1 MAGELERR
9 GKMSDYM
16 DPREILEMF
25 LQICEGL
32 KAFHEAKP
40 EPLAHR
46 DLKTANIVLGDGMTP
61 VIMDLGNKIM
71 N

>member
-1 MAGELERR
+1 MNPI
-9 GKMSDYM
+9 D
-16 DPREILEMF
+16 IFNIF

-46 DLKTANIVLGDGMTP
+46 DLKTANIVLSGDGTP
-61 VIMDLGNKIM
+61 VIMDLGKLYFTNFYNLSHICTCF
-71 N
+71 